1 MSNIEFSDVKISEL
15 IERLR
20 AFQESSNDMNISK
33 LKLEISGFDSNGQ
46 KHSLK
51 THI

>member
-15 IERLR
+15 IEKLKG
-20 AFQESSNDMNISK
+20 FQESSNDMNISK
-33 LKLEISGFDSNGQ
+33 LKLEISGFDSNGE

-51 THI
+51 SYL